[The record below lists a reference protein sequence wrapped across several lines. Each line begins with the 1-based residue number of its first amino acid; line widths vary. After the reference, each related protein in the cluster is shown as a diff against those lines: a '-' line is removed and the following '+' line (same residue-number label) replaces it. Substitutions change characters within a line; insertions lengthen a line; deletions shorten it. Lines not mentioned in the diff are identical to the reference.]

1 MNKTIKFQKKEIF
14 FEYFQLFMNSN
25 EAYNVPVF
33 RRQFECEKTIGN
45 YTLSEKLQK
54 FSNFKSFCDY
64 CLNRLSYERT
74 KI

>member
-1 MNKTIKFQKKEIF
+1 
-14 FEYFQLFMNSN
+14 MNSN